1 MSLVLLAAAAALPVP
16 NCPIDRMVYRMHGAP
31 EFTAGFA
38 RKKIPHQ
45 MYSDL
50 VWWLKTPKR
59 TYWFEFGSPNG
70 YGGTYISSGEDPE
83 ITWREFQAEQAEM
96 NRPDYVEP
104 PEQSRAEA
112 DYEPLSVP
120 WDAFD
125 ANLKAFGDPPQS
137 SDRAP
142 ARIFSRALGREL
154 WYSPTSLAGGDRSA
168 ESEGMPIGMFEPA
181 RCAKAGNGP
190 AR

>member
-1 MSLVLLAAAAALPVP
+1 MSLIMLAAAASLSVP
-16 NCPIDRMVYRMHGAP
+16 NCPIDRMVYRMQGAP
-31 EFTAGFA
+31 EFTAGFT

-70 YGGTYISSGEDPE
+70 YGGTYISAGEDPE
-83 ITWREFQAEQAEM
+83 ITWREFKAEQEAM
-96 NRPDYVEP
+96 DRPDYVEP
-104 PEQSRAEA
+104 PEQPAAEP
-112 DYEPLSVP
+112 DYEPVAVP

-125 ANLKAFGDPPQS
+125 ARLVAFGDPPTS
-137 SDRAP
+137 RDRAP
-142 ARIFSRALGREL
+142 ARIFARALGREL
-154 WYSPTSLAGGDRSA
+154 WYSPVGLSGGDESA
-168 ESEGMPIGMFEPA
+168 EQESMPIGMFEPA
-181 RCAKAGNGP
+181 RCAKAAAGP